1 MAAQQAGTITFEI
14 RGPLGRED
22 LPGLYERVCRLLAL
36 SRPVLAFCEVVG
48 VAPNAIALEALAR
61 LALVARRRGCAV
73 RLRGASPAL
82 LELVAFAGLEDVL
95 V

>member
-1 MAAQQAGTITFEI
+1 MAAPQAGTITFEI

-22 LPGLYERVCRLLAL
+22 LPQLYERVCRLLAL
-36 SRPVLAFCEVVG
+36 SRPALAFCEVAG
-48 VAPNAIALEALAR
+48 VSADAIALEALAR

-73 RLRGASPAL
+73 KLRGASPAL
-82 LELVAFAGLEDVL
+82 LELVAFAGLEGVL